1 MRESGCKGCSA
12 SVRLKQS
19 EVERILADYLRENP
33 APLVSD
39 AIYAERLRLC
49 RACSQLQYGTTC
61 SHCGCLVQV
70 MAKLKNKQCP
80 SPRAP
85 VW

>member
-1 MRESGCKGCSA
+1 MREPTCKGCSA

-19 EVERILADYLRENP
+19 EVDRILEDYLRENP

-39 AIYAERLRLC
+39 VAYADRLRVC
-49 RACSQLQYGTTC
+49 RDCSQLQYGTTC

-70 MAKLKNKQCP
+70 MAKLRDKHCP
-80 SPRAP
+80 SPQAP
-85 VW
+85 AW

>member
-1 MRESGCKGCSA
+1 MREQECKGCSA

-19 EVERILADYLRENP
+19 EVERILADYLQENP

-39 AIYAERLRLC
+39 VTYADRLRLC
-49 RACSQLQYGTTC
+49 RDCSKLQYGTTC

-70 MAKLKNKQCP
+70 MAKLKDKYCP
-80 SPRAP
+80 SPQAP
-85 VW
+85 AW

>member
-1 MRESGCKGCSA
+1 MREWGCKGCGA

-19 EVERILADYLRENP
+19 ELDRILADYLRENS

-39 AIYAERLRLC
+39 ATYADRLRVC
-49 RACSQLQYGTTC
+49 RDCSQLQYGTTC

-70 MAKLKNKQCP
+70 MAKLRDRHCP
-80 SPRAP
+80 AP
-85 VW
+85 QAPAW

>member
-1 MRESGCKGCSA
+1 MHESGCKGCSA

-19 EVERILADYLRENP
+19 EVERIIADYHRENY
-33 APLVSD
+33 APLGSD
-39 AIYAERLRLC
+39 AIYGDRVSMWRESR
-49 RACSQLQYGTTC
+49 QIKYGTTC

-85 VW
+85 AW

>member
-19 EVERILADYLRENP
+19 EVDRILADYLRENE

-39 AIYAERLRLC
+39 VTYAGRLRVC
-49 RACSQLQYGTTC
+49 RECSKLQYGTTC

-70 MAKLKNKQCP
+70 MAKLRDKHCP
-80 SPRAP
+80 SPQAP
-85 VW
+85 AW